1 MSNQT
6 IFQCPS
12 TEPSDGVTYASVI
25 FSFATVCVQLFFTLI
40 FFLLKRTR
48 LLELMHLK
56 KRQPDPV
63 ARDVGDMRLTL
74 QTAAERTDEIRRV
87 LAELSS
93 SLSNRTVSS
102 SSAPPS
108 PLRDEDPALGHS
120 FF

>member
-1 MSNQT
+1 MNQT
-6 IFQCPS
+6 VVNCPS
-12 TEPSDGVTYASVI
+12 NEPSDGVTYASVI
-25 FSFATVCVQLFFTLI
+25 FSFATVCVQLCFTLV

-56 KRQPDPV
+56 KKAPKPV
-63 ARDVGDMRLTL
+63 EREVRDMQITL

-108 PLRDEDPALGHS
+108 PLRDEDPALGHNY
-120 FF
+120 F